1 MSSEALWAAV
11 ALALLVVGVAPGLLL
26 CARGTA
32 IARLVGLELLGVS
45 AVLAMIAL
53 SAAVNQ
59 SSYLIVPL
67 VLAVLTATGTLVYT
81 RLLTPE
87 AAAAGDTGPGAAG
100 PGAAGGGSGGTGGRR

>member
-1 MSSEALWAAV
+1 MTSESLWAAA
-11 ALALLVVGVAPGLLL
+11 ALALLLVGVAPGLLL

-32 IARLVGLELLGVS
+32 VSRLIGLELLGAS
-45 AVLAMIAL
+45 AIMAMVAL

-87 AAAAGDTGPGAAG
+87 STAAGDAG
-100 PGAAGGGSGGTGGRR
+100 PGNAGAGEGP

>member
-1 MSSEALWAAV
+1 M
-11 ALALLVVGVAPGLLL
+11 APGLLL
-26 CARGTA
+26 GARGTA
-32 IARLVGLELLGVS
+32 VSRLIGLELLGVS
-45 AVLAMIAL
+45 AIMAMVAL

-87 AAAAGDTGPGAAG
+87 DGGAGEA
-100 PGAAGGGSGGTGGRR
+100 R

>member
-1 MSSEALWAAV
+1 MTSASLWAAA
-11 ALALLVVGVAPGLLL
+11 ALALLIVGVAPGLLL

-32 IARLVGLELLGVS
+32 IGRLIGLELLGAS
-45 AVLAMIAL
+45 AIMAMVAL
-53 SAAVNQ
+53 SVAVNQ

-87 AAAAGDTGPGAAG
+87 ASTPETPTTGNASAGSAGAENAG
-100 PGAAGGGSGGTGGRR
+100 AGGGT

>member
-1 MSSEALWAAV
+1 MSSEALWAGA
-11 ALALLVVGVAPGLLL
+11 ALAFLVVGVAPGLLL

-32 IARLVGLELLGVS
+32 IARLVGLELLGAS
-45 AVLAMIAL
+45 AILAMIAL

-87 AAAAGDTGPGAAG
+87 AAAAGEAG
-100 PGAAGGGSGGTGGRR
+100 PGADGRASGGAGGQ

>member
-1 MSSEALWAAV
+1 MTSASLWAAA
-11 ALALLVVGVAPGLLL
+11 ALALLIVGVAPGLLL

-32 IARLVGLELLGVS
+32 IGRLIGLELLGAS
-45 AVLAMIAL
+45 AIMAMVAL
-53 SAAVNQ
+53 SVAVNQ

-87 AAAAGDTGPGAAG
+87 TPTTGNASAGSAGAENAG
-100 PGAAGGGSGGTGGRR
+100 AGGGT

>member
-67 VLAVLTATGTLVYT
+67 VLAVLTATGTFVYT

-87 AAAAGDTGPGAAG
+87 TTAAGDTAPGSDRGAS
-100 PGAAGGGSGGTGGRR
+100 GAAGGTR